1 MEKIIIFFGLGIIIG
16 LFQLIPKQY
25 MKFNSKLQTISLII
39 LIFGMGTSIG
49 GDEKILKSLNE
60 VGLKAFAF
68 AILSIIFS
76 IIILFIFS
84 KLFKLENSN
93 IKEERDA

>member
-1 MEKIIIFFGLGIIIG
+1 LEKIIIFFGLGIIIG

>member
-1 MEKIIIFFGLGIIIG
+1 MEKIIVFFGLGIIIG
-16 LFQLIPKQY
+16 LFQLIPKKY

-68 AILSIIFS
+68 AIISIIFS
-76 IIILFIFS
+76 VIILFAFS
-84 KLFKLENSN
+84 KIFKLENTN
-93 IKEERDA
+93 IKKERDA

>member
-1 MEKIIIFFGLGIIIG
+1 MEKIIVFFILGIIIG
-16 LFQLIPKQY
+16 LFQLIPKKY

-68 AILSIIFS
+68 AIISIIFS
-76 IIILFIFS
+76 VIILFAFS
-84 KLFKLENSN
+84 KIFKLENTN
-93 IKEERDA
+93 IKKERDA

>member
-84 KLFKLENSN
+84 KVFKLENSN

>member
-60 VGLKAFAF
+60 EGLKAFAF

-84 KLFKLENSN
+84 KVFKLENSN

>member
-1 MEKIIIFFGLGIIIG
+1 MEKIIIFFSLGIIIG

-25 MKFNSKLQTISLII
+25 MKFNSKLQTVSLII

-60 VGLKAFAF
+60 VGFKAFAF
-68 AILSIIFS
+68 AILSIAFS

-84 KLFKLENSN
+84 KIFKLENSN
-93 IKEERDA
+93 IKEEREA